1 MAADTRSI
9 PSTNI
14 MKYAKPKTITQE
26 RIISA
31 VQTQG
36 QYLKGYYLYQ
46 DVLPPVA
53 PLTHTITAYE
63 ADE

>member
-1 MAADTRSI
+1 
-9 PSTNI
+9 